1 MAGLIV
7 EIRIKHIAWLVI
19 FGLVTFGVLLVAAVT
34 ALHAEIG
41 ALQETW
47 SSLETNP
54 ENVTRLGEEISA
66 LRDII
71 GLAFWGVPPLMVFGV
86 AVTVWVY
93 FFRITNPL
101 TSLTATTSVL
111 AGGGT
116 NVEVQHTGRKDEI
129 GELARAMLVFKENI
143 SRESEARAE
152 KERLQKEEIE
162 KFHRV
167 SKLTDEF
174 EAVIKAFMDDLTA
187 SVADLQQTA
196 KNLDQVAGTNRSQ
209 SGQLEASAG
218 IATQSVEMVSQAAEE
233 LSRSIQKVTESVQTS
248 GRIAVQAVEKARSA
262 DEAIATLEHNSQ
274 KIGEVVGL
282 IRDIAEQTN
291 LLALNATIEAA
302 RAGEAGKGFAVVA
315 SEVKNLANQT
325 SSATGEI
332 ETHIL
337 ENQDNTRNI
346 VGIIREL
353 SDTIDQME
361 QNSREVTETMDE
373 QDEQTRLV
381 AANTRQA
388 TDSAHEVNSVAASL
402 GKSSSDTLDVAD
414 RMAAASETL
423 DERARM
429 LFGKV
434 QAFLSDIKGT

>member
-1 MAGLIV
+1 M

-19 FGLVTFGVLLVAAVT
+19 CGLVAFGVALVVAVAA
-34 ALHAEIG
+34 LHSEIG
-41 ALQETW
+41 ALQNTW
-47 SSLETNP
+47 ASLESGSETSI
-54 ENVTRLGEEISA
+54 RLGEEISD

-71 GLAFWGVPPLMVFGV
+71 ALAFWGVPPLMVFGV
-86 AVTVWVY
+86 AITVWVY

-101 TSLTATTSVL
+101 TSLTSTTSVL

-116 NVEVQHTGRKDEI
+116 DVEVEHTDRKDEI

-143 SRESEARAE
+143 IRESEARTE
-152 KERLQKEEIE
+152 KERLQQAELE
-162 KFHRV
+162 KFQRV
-167 SKLTDEF
+167 SELTDEF
-174 EAVIKAFMDDLTA
+174 EAVIKAFMDDLTS
-187 SVADLQQTA
+187 SVADLKQTA
-196 KNLDQVAGTNRSQ
+196 KSLDQVAGTNQSQ
-209 SGQLEASAG
+209 SGQLEASANT
-218 IATQSVEMVSQAAEE
+218 ATQSVEMVSQAADE
-233 LSRSIQKVTESVQTS
+233 LSRSIQRVVESVQTS
-248 GRIAVQAVEKARSA
+248 SRIATQAVEKARSA

-315 SEVKNLANQT
+315 NEVKNLANQT

-332 ETHIL
+332 ENHII

-353 SDTIDQME
+353 SDTIDRME
-361 QNSREVTETMDE
+361 QNSREVSDTMNE
-373 QDEQTRLV
+373 QDDHTRQV
-381 AANTRQA
+381 AMNTRQA

-402 GKSSSDTLDVAD
+402 GKSSSETLQVAD

-429 LFGKV
+429 LFEKV
-434 QAFLSDIKGT
+434 QAFLSNINRV

>member
-1 MAGLIV
+1 MV

-19 FGLVTFGVLLVAAVT
+19 CGLVAFGVVLVAAVV

-41 ALQETW
+41 SLQDTW
-47 SSLETNP
+47 ASLKTDSEA
-54 ENVTRLGEEISA
+54 SA
-66 LRDII
+66 LLGQQISDLREVIA
-71 GLAFWGVPPLMVFGV
+71 LAFWGVPPLMVFGV

-101 TSLTATTSVL
+101 TSLTSTTSVL

-116 NVEVQHTGRKDEI
+116 DVEVEHTDRKDEI
-129 GELARAMLVFKENI
+129 GELARAMLVFKQNI
-143 SRESEARAE
+143 IRESEARAE
-152 KERLQKEEIE
+152 KERLQQAELE
-162 KFHRV
+162 KYQQV
-167 SKLTDEF
+167 SRLTDEF
-174 EAVIKAFMDDLTA
+174 EAVIKAFMDDLTS
-187 SVADLQQTA
+187 SVADLKETA
-196 KNLDQVAGTNRSQ
+196 KSLDQVAGTNQSQ

-218 IATQSVEMVSQAAEE
+218 TATQSVEMVSQAADE
-233 LSRSIQKVTESVQTS
+233 LSRSIQRVVESVQTS
-248 GRIAVQAVEKARSA
+248 SRIAAQAVEKARSA

-315 SEVKNLANQT
+315 NEVKNLANQT

-332 ETHIL
+332 ENHIL

-353 SDTIDQME
+353 SDTIDRME
-361 QNSREVTETMDE
+361 QNSREVSDTMSE
-373 QDEQTRLV
+373 QHDHTRQV
-381 AANTRQA
+381 AMNTRQA
-388 TDSAHEVNSVAASL
+388 TDSAHEVNNVAASL
-402 GKSSSDTLDVAD
+402 GKSSSETLQVAD
-414 RMAAASETL
+414 RMAAASEKL

-429 LFGKV
+429 LFEKV
-434 QAFLSDIKGT
+434 QAFLSNINRI